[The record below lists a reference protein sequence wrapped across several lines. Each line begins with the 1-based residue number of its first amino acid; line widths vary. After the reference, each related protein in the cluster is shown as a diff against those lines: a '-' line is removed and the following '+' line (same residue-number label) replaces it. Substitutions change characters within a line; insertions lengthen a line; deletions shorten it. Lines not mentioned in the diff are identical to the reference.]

1 MQIGTTLTK
10 FIIEEERQHPEATG
24 EFTGLLTDLASAA
37 KIIFRDV
44 NKAGL
49 AEVMGIT
56 GRTNVH
62 GEEVQKLD
70 EFANTLI
77 IHTTDHTGHLAG
89 MASEEMDDIYPIP
102 DKHPRGNY
110 ILVFD
115 PVDGSS
121 NIDVNVSIG
130 TIFSIYRKKSAAG
143 VNLDDF
149 LRPGREQVCAGYII
163 YGSSTMLIYTTGSGS
178 HGFTLDPTLGEFLLS
193 HESIATPKRGK
204 YYSANEG
211 NYPKG
216 DEPIRHYID
225 HLKEDDKSTGRPYSA
240 RYIGSL
246 VADFHRNLL
255 KGGIFLYPGD
265 AKSPQGKLR
274 LLYEAAPLAFIV
286 EQAGGA
292 ASDGSQPIMDLQATE
307 LHQRTPLFIGCSEDI
322 ATLEEFAQGPRAA
335 REFNRIKEVLSQ
347 NVHLVLPDHAAAERY
362 LTTGRPFEIFLDAS
376 GTGWSAVLCQ

>member
-1 MQIGTTLTK
+1 MQKGTTLTR
-10 FIIEEERQHPEATG
+10 FIIEEERRHPEATG
-24 EFTGLLTDLASAA
+24 EFTGLLTDLTYAA
-37 KIIFRDV
+37 KIISRDV

-62 GEEVQKLD
+62 GEQVQKLD
-70 EFANTLI
+70 EFANALVI
-77 IHTTDHTGHLAG
+77 RTTDHTGHLSG
-89 MASEEMDDIYPIP
+89 LASEEMEGIYPIP

-130 TIFSIYRKKSAAG
+130 TIFSIYRKKSAVG
-143 VNLDDF
+143 VSLDDF
-149 LRPGREQVCAGYII
+149 LRPGREQVCGGYII
-163 YGSSTMLIYTTGSGS
+163 YGSSTMLVYTTGSGA

-193 HESIATPKRGK
+193 HENIEIPEQGR

-211 NYPKG
+211 NYPKW
-216 DEPIRHYID
+216 DESIRHYVD
-225 HLKEDDKSTGRPYSA
+225 HLKEDDKTTGRPYSA

-265 AKSPQGKLR
+265 SQAPKGKLR
-274 LLYEAAPLAFIV
+274 LLYEAAPLAFII

-292 ASDGSQPIMDLQATE
+292 ASDGSQPIMDLQADE
-307 LHQRTPLFIGCSEDI
+307 LHQRTPLFIGSKKDVE
-322 ATLEEFAQGPRAA
+322 TLEEFTAGKRA
-335 REFNRIKEVLSQ
+335 RKEVEGVRVS
-347 NVHLVLPDHAAAERY
+347 R
-362 LTTGRPFEIFLDAS
+362 G
-376 GTGWSAVLCQ
+376 

>member
-1 MQIGTTLTK
+1 MQIGTTLTR
-10 FIIEEERQHPEATG
+10 FIIEEERRHPKATG
-24 EFTGLLTDLASAA
+24 EFTGLLTDLTSAA
-37 KIIFRDV
+37 KSISRDI

-49 AEVMGIT
+49 AEVIDIT

-77 IHTTDHTGHLAG
+77 IRTTDHTGRLSG
-89 MASEEMDDIYPIP
+89 LASEEMDDIYPIP
-102 DKHPRGNY
+102 DKHPCGNY

-143 VNLDDF
+143 VNLNDF

-163 YGSSTMLIYTTGSGS
+163 YGSSTMLVYTTGSGA

-193 HESIATPKRGK
+193 HEDIKTPKHGK

-211 NYPKG
+211 NYPRW
-216 DEPIRHYID
+216 DQPIRHYVD
-225 HLKEDDKSTGRPYSA
+225 YLKEDDQPTGRPYSA

-255 KGGIFLYPGD
+255 KGGIFLYPAD
-265 AKSPQGKLR
+265 AQSPRGQLR

-292 ASDGSQPIMDLQATE
+292 ASDGSQPIMDLQATG

-322 ATLEEFAQGPRAA
+322 AILEEFAQGQRASKGVPGI
-335 REFNRIKEVLSQ
+335 RIS
-347 NVHLVLPDHAAAERY
+347 R
-362 LTTGRPFEIFLDAS
+362 
-376 GTGWSAVLCQ
+376 

>member
-1 MQIGTTLTK
+1 MQIGTTLTR

-24 EFTGLLTDLASAA
+24 EFTGLLTELASAA
-37 KIIFRDV
+37 KIISRDV

-62 GEEVQKLD
+62 GEEVQRLD
-70 EFANTLI
+70 EFANSLV
-77 IHTTDHTGHLAG
+77 IHTTDHTGRLAG
-89 MASEEMDDIYPIP
+89 LASEEMDDIYPMP

-110 ILVFD
+110 ILVYD

-130 TIFSIYRKKSAAG
+130 TIFSIYRKRSASG
-143 VNLDDF
+143 VALDDF
-149 LRPGREQVCAGYII
+149 LRPGREQVGAGYII
-163 YGSSTMLIYTTGSGS
+163 YGSSTMLVYTTGSGV
-178 HGFTLDPTLGEFLLS
+178 HGFTLDPSIGEFLLS
-193 HESIATPKRGK
+193 HENIQIPARGQ

-211 NYPKG
+211 NAPKW
-216 DEPIRHYID
+216 DPAIRHYVNY
-225 HLKEDDKSTGRPYSA
+225 LREDDKASGRPYSA

-265 AKSPQGKLR
+265 AKSPRGKLR

-292 ASDGSQPIMDLQATE
+292 ASDGEQPIMDLQASE
-307 LHQRTPLFIGCSEDI
+307 LHQRTPLFIGSCEDV
-322 ATLEEFAQGPRAA
+322 ATLEEFAQGKRAPEGVEGI
-335 REFNRIKEVLSQ
+335 RVSS
-347 NVHLVLPDHAAAERY
+347 V
-362 LTTGRPFEIFLDAS
+362 
-376 GTGWSAVLCQ
+376 